1 MDAKNLLKASAFL
14 SDVVNC
20 SLLWVKMSGRE
31 EPVVFVLKNLQKS
44 FGLSLTEL
52 ARDEIYSRFFDL
64 IMDFMLRRKSRNR
77 FQRDGELADFA
88 LFLIVSFLLRA

>member
-1 MDAKNLLKASAFL
+1 MKGGCKELVESVSFPFGCGELF
-14 SDVVNC
+14 VI
-20 SLLWVKMSGRE
+20 MGRE
-31 EPVVFVLKNLQKS
+31 EPVVFALKNLQKC

-77 FQRDGELADFA
+77 FQRDGELANFA

>member
-1 MDAKNLLKASAFL
+1 MQRELKASALL

-31 EPVVFVLKNLQKS
+31 EPVVFALKNLQKS

-52 ARDEIYSRFFDL
+52 ARDEILFFSGAL
-64 IMDFMLRRKSRNR
+64 
-77 FQRDGELADFA
+77 LAS
-88 LFLIVSFLLRA
+88 LKCIVVLLCILM